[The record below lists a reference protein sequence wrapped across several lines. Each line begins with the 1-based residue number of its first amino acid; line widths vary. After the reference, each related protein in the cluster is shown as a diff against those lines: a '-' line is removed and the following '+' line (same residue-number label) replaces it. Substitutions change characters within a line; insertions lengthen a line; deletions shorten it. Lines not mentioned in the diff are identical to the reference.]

1 MDRTVLHCDCD
12 GFFASVECILNP
24 GLKNVP
30 MAVGGNSE
38 TRHGIILAKNELA
51 KKYGVVTAEPVGR
64 ARNKCPELV
73 IVPPHHDYYQ
83 KYSDMV
89 NEIYLEYT
97 DLAEKFGIDET
108 WLDVTGSRS
117 LFGDGKTIADT
128 IRKRVKQEIGL
139 TVSVG
144 VSFNKIFAK
153 LGSDCNKPD
162 GTTLI
167 LKENFKDIVY
177 PMPVEA
183 LLFVGRKTVDVL
195 KKMYINTIGD
205 LAKSDPLILKSR
217 LGKMGEML
225 WIYARGEDNEPVKS
239 AYEKTDIKSVGKGMT
254 FPVDL
259 KNIDDI
265 RSEIYKLSDNVATR
279 LRKHN
284 KKCTVVQVHTK
295 SPDFK
300 VISKQK
306 PVGNPTFVTNI
317 LADCAFELF
326 CELRT
331 TMPVIRSLTVTAAN
345 LVDDTSASQLTL
357 TDPFSEEKK
366 ENLENAVDKL
376 RDAFGK
382 EIITRGSNL
391 KNQL

>member
-24 GLKNVP
+24 QLKNVP
-30 MAVGGNSE
+30 MAVGGNTA
-38 TRHGIILAKNELA
+38 TRHGIILAKNEIA
-51 KKYGVVTAEPVGR
+51 KKYGILTAEPVGR
-64 ARNKCPELV
+64 AINKCPELV

-108 WLDVTGSRS
+108 WLDVTGSRN
-117 LFGDGKTIADT
+117 LFGDGKTIADS
-128 IRKRVKQEIGL
+128 IRKRVKEEIGL

-162 GTTLI
+162 GTTVI
-167 LKENFKDIVY
+167 LRENFKKIVY

-183 LLFVGRKTVDVL
+183 LLFVGKKTVDLL

-205 LAKSDPLILKSR
+205 LAAADLLLLKSR

-225 WIYARGEDNEPVKS
+225 WLYANGEDNAPVKS

-259 KNIDDI
+259 NDSDEI

-279 LRKHN
+279 LRHHN
-284 KKCTVVQVHTK
+284 KKCTVVQVHIK

-306 PVGNPTFVTNI
+306 SIKKATFVTNAI
-317 LADCAFELF
+317 ADCAFELF
-326 CELRT
+326 SELKHS
-331 TMPVIRSLTVTAAN
+331 MPIIRALTVTAAN
-345 LVDDTSASQLTL
+345 LVDENFGGQLTL
-357 TDPFSEEKK
+357 TDTFSEEKK
-366 ENLENAVDKL
+366 ENLENTVDKL
-376 RDAFGK
+376 RNAYGK
-382 EIITRGSNL
+382 GIIKRGSYIED
-391 KNQL
+391 

>member
-1 MDRTVLHCDCD
+1 MERTVLHCDCD

-24 GLKNVP
+24 ELKKVP

-51 KKYGVVTAEPVGR
+51 KKYNITTGEPVGR
-64 ARNKCPELV
+64 AKNKCPELV
-73 IVPPHHDYYQ
+73 IVPPHHDIYQ

-108 WLDVTGSRS
+108 WLDVTGSKS

-128 IRKRVKQEIGL
+128 IRERTKKEIGL

-162 GTTLI
+162 GTTVI
-167 LKENFKDIVY
+167 LRENFKDIVY

-183 LLFVGRKTVDVL
+183 LLFVGKKTVDVL
-195 KKMYINTIGD
+195 KRMYINTIGD
-205 LAKSDPLILKSR
+205 LANADPLFLKDK

-225 WIYARGEDNEPVKS
+225 WIYANGEDNDPVKY
-239 AYEKTDIKSVGKGMT
+239 AYGETEIKSVGKGMT

-259 KNIDDI
+259 FNTEKI

-284 KKCTVVQVHTK
+284 KKCTVVQVHIK

-300 VISKQK
+300 IISKQK
-306 PVGNPTFVTNI
+306 TVMTPTFVTNAI
-317 LADCAFELF
+317 ADCAYSLY
-326 CELRT
+326 CELRE

-345 LVDDTSASQLTL
+345 LVAEDSGSQLTL
-357 TDPFSEEKK
+357 TDTFSEEKK
-366 ENLENAVDKL
+366 ESLENAVDKL
-376 RDAFGK
+376 RDTFGK
-382 EIITRGSNL
+382 GIITRGSNL
-391 KNQL
+391 RN